1 MNNND
6 FKQKITKKKILAST
20 IQFSNNTNTHNKPM
34 KHSSAHHKHPQKKE
48 QQIVPDTQQ
57 HDKPNNNFANPTP
70 TLCQPQHTTLLQSPP
85 HQRKEGGTPA
95 SFQHP
100 TTTTEDD

>member
-34 KHSSAHHKHPQKKE
+34 KHSSAHHKHPQKRNNRLS
-48 QQIVPDTQQ
+48 QTPNS
-57 HDKPNNNFANPTP
+57 HDKPNNNF
-70 TLCQPQHTTLLQSPP
+70 
-85 HQRKEGGTPA
+85 
-95 SFQHP
+95 
-100 TTTTEDD
+100 